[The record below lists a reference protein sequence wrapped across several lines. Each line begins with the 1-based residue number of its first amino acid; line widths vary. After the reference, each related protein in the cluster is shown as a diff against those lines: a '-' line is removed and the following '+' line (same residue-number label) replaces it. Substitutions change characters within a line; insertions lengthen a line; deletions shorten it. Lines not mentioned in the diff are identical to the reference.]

1 MDIKVIKIQ
10 NKKAR
15 KNQNKKRKLIIIQ
28 RDIKAEKN

>member
-15 KNQNKKRKLIIIQ
+15 KKQNKKRKLIIIQ